1 MNTLKNSPTTVME
14 LKDWLN
20 SINFTKKNLL
30 EEDPSLAK
38 DYPPYIINR
47 CLSGHLDCIL
57 LVNEMN
63 KYASLDKDMQYE
75 FLLNSLRQR
84 KRFSPWL
91 RKDKIS
97 DLDYVKRYYGY
108 SNEKAS
114 QALKLL
120 SPEQIEF
127 IKQRLDTGGKK

>member
-30 EEDPSLAK
+30 EEDPSLTK
-38 DYPPYIINR
+38 EYPPYIINR
-47 CLSGHLDCIL
+47 CLSGHMDCIL
-57 LVNEMN
+57 FVNEMN
-63 KYASLDKDMQYE
+63 KHASLDKDMQYA
-75 FLLNSLRQR
+75 FLLNTLRQR

>member
-1 MNTLKNSPTTVME
+1 MSKME
-14 LKDWLN
+14 LKHWLN
-20 SINFTKKNLL
+20 SINFTK
-30 EEDPSLAK
+30 EDLSE
-38 DYPPYIINR
+38 DISSYPPYIINR
-47 CLSGHLDCIL
+47 CLSGHLDCVL
-57 LVNEMN
+57 FANEMN
-63 KYASLDKDMQYE
+63 KNHHLDKDMQYS
-75 FLLNSLRQR
+75 FYLNTLRKK

-120 SPEQIEF
+120 SKEQIEF

>member
-1 MNTLKNSPTTVME
+1 
-14 LKDWLN
+14 
-20 SINFTKKNLL
+20 
-30 EEDPSLAK
+30 
-38 DYPPYIINR
+38 
-47 CLSGHLDCIL
+47 
-57 LVNEMN
+57 MN